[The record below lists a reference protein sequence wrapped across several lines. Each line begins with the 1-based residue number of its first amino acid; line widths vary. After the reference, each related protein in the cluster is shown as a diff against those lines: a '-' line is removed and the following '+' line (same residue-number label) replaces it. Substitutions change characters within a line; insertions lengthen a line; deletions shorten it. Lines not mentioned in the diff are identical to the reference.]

1 MNGKTMVD
9 LFLSVAIG
17 AAGLYALVDTRSM
30 PLQDRLFPAVAGGA
44 VLISAVLYV
53 VALLRRAGAGSAG
66 PEEGEVADAFG
77 PEHLRSVVMPVASL
91 FVLTGLVWLL
101 GHLIAIPLFVLGY
114 CLWKR
119 EPWWVAAL
127 AASIM
132 VALIFGLLVSVMNVA
147 LPAPL
152 LAEWLPF

>member
-30 PLQDRLFPAVAGGA
+30 PLQDRLFPAVA
-44 VLISAVLYV
+44 VLYV
-53 VALLRRAGAGSAG
+53 IALLRRAGAGSAA

-77 PEHLRSVVMPVASL
+77 PEHLRSVVMPVTSL